1 MSDAGIRLE
10 HLLEGLE
17 NGRISLPDAV
27 SQVKKLGFEEPPAK
41 GAHQRMAEDANG
53 DPEVPADHSFYQVSR
68 AYTLG
73 RITRYQYE
81 QLAAAASHSAS
92 QTQ

>member
-1 MSDAGIRLE
+1 MSDAGVRLE
-10 HLLEGLE
+10 AVLDGLE
-17 NGRISLPDAV
+17 NGRMTLTDAV
-27 SQVKKLGFEEPPAK
+27 RQISTIPLEDPPDK
-41 GAHQRMAEDANG
+41 GAYQRMADDVNG

-81 QLAAAASHSAS
+81 KLAEAASSR
-92 QTQ
+92 TR

>member
-1 MSDAGIRLE
+1 VTDAGIRLE
-10 HLLEGLE
+10 HLLDGLE
-17 NGRISLPDAV
+17 NGRITLGDAIR
-27 SQVKKLGFEEPPAK
+27 QVRAFGFEEPPVK

-81 QLAAAASHSAS
+81 KLAEAASSR
-92 QTQ
+92 TG

>member
-1 MSDAGIRLE
+1 MSEAGSRLE
-10 HLLEGLE
+10 YLLDALE
-17 NGRISLPDAV
+17 NGRISIHDAV
-27 SQVKKLGFEEPPAK
+27 KQVRQFGFEEPPAR

-92 QTQ
+92 QEK

>member
-1 MSDAGIRLE
+1 MSDAGDRLE
-10 HLLEGLE
+10 HLLDGLE
-17 NGRISLPDAV
+17 NGRISLADV
-27 SQVKKLGFEEPPAK
+27 VKQVEKFGFEEPPAK
-41 GAHQRMAEDANG
+41 GAHQLMAEDANR

-81 QLAAAASHSAS
+81 KLAAAASHPAS
-92 QTQ
+92 QSK

>member
-1 MSDAGIRLE
+1 MSDAGVRLE
-10 HLLEGLE
+10 YLLDGLE
-17 NGRISLPDAV
+17 NGRITLADAV
-27 SQVKKLGFEEPPAK
+27 KQVSTFSFEDPPVK

-53 DPEVPADHSFYQVSR
+53 DPEVPADHSFYQVSK

-81 QLAAAASHSAS
+81 KLAAAASSRAG
-92 QTQ
+92 